1 MPTFSRTDLA
11 FIAVGALLGVLTTVA
26 GIYGWHKP
34 DGAIPAFGVVLLGL
48 FAVEIVVA
56 VSRGVSPITLV
67 SMPGRIAALFAG
79 TMTNLLSKMLW
90 AAL

>member
-1 MPTFSRTDLA
+1 MPSFTRTDLA
-11 FIAVGALLGVLTTVA
+11 FIGVGALLGVLTTLA

-34 DGAIPAFGVVLLGL
+34 DGAIPAFGVILIGL

-67 SMPGRIAALFAG
+67 SMPGRIAALFMG
-79 TMTNLLSKMLW
+79 VIVNLLSKM
-90 AAL
+90 ALTAF

>member
-1 MPTFSRTDLA
+1 TDLA
-11 FIAVGALLGVLTTVA
+11 FIAVGTLLGVLTTVA
-26 GIYGWHKP
+26 GVYGWHKP
-34 DGAIPAFGVVLLGL
+34 DGAIPAFGVVLIGL

-56 VSRGVSPITLV
+56 FSRGVSPITLV

-79 TMTNLLSKMLW
+79 TITNILSKMLW